1 MESTIGIVQRISFIR
16 FLEGLNF
23 GTNSDFNIATYGRKP
38 MREIYSKINKS
49 RLLHLVKHSEEFGAR
64 EELIDPR
71 EILQLS
77 SQAVAK
83 GTKFRAHKHIAKSV
97 QISELTAQE
106 SWVVI
111 SGRVR
116 ATFYDTDD
124 SVLESVELSAGDVSV
139 SLAGGHGYEIL
150 EDSKVLEF
158 KTGPY
163 LGQAFDKVFIDSISI
178 T

>member
-1 MESTIGIVQRISFIR
+1 MQ
-16 FLEGLNF
+16 
-23 GTNSDFNIATYGRKP
+23 
-38 MREIYSKINKS
+38 EIYSKIDKS
-49 RLLHLVKHSEEFGAR
+49 RLLHFVKRSGDFGVR
-64 EELIDPR
+64 EELIDPC
-71 EILQLS
+71 EIIQLS

-83 GTKFRAHKHIAKSV
+83 GTKFRAHKHIVKSV

-111 SGRVR
+111 SGCVR

-124 SVLESVELSAGDVSV
+124 SILESVELSAGDVSV

-150 EDSKVLEF
+150 EDSKILEF

-163 LGQAFDKVFIDSISI
+163 LGQSFDKVFIESPSV

>member
-1 MESTIGIVQRISFIR
+1 MI
-16 FLEGLNF
+16 
-23 GTNSDFNIATYGRKP
+23 
-38 MREIYSKINKS
+38 EIYSNLDKS
-49 RLLHLVKHSEEFGAR
+49 RLLHFVKRPVDFGAR

-71 EILQLS
+71 EVLQLS
-77 SQAVAK
+77 SQVIAE
-83 GTKFRAHKHIAKSV
+83 GTSFRPHKHIVKKV

-116 ATFYDTDD
+116 ASFYDTDD
-124 SVLESVELSAGDVSV
+124 AFLEHVELFAGDVSV

-150 EDSKVLEF
+150 EESRILEF

-163 LGQAFDKVFIDSISI
+163 LGQALDKKFIDDL
-178 T
+178 

>member
-1 MESTIGIVQRISFIR
+1 MQ
-16 FLEGLNF
+16 
-23 GTNSDFNIATYGRKP
+23 
-38 MREIYSKINKS
+38 EIYSKVEKS
-49 RLLHLVKHSEEFGAR
+49 RLLHLVQRSGDFGVR

-71 EILQLS
+71 EVIQLS

-83 GTKFRAHKHIAKSV
+83 GTTFRAHKHISKTV
-97 QISELTAQE
+97 NINEITAQE

-111 SGRVR
+111 SGCVR

-150 EDSKVLEF
+150 EDSKILEF

-163 LGQAFDKVFIDSISI
+163 LGQSFDKVFIDSPSV

>member
-1 MESTIGIVQRISFIR
+1 M
-16 FLEGLNF
+16 
-23 GTNSDFNIATYGRKP
+23 K
-38 MREIYSKINKS
+38 EIYSNLDKS
-49 RLLHLVKHSEEFGAR
+49 RLLHFVKRAVDFGPR

-71 EILQLS
+71 EVLQLS
-77 SQAVAK
+77 SQLVSR
-83 GTKFRAHKHIAKSV
+83 GTSFRPHRHLVKTV
-97 QISELTAQE
+97 QISELAAQE
-106 SWVVI
+106 SWVVV

-150 EDSKVLEF
+150 EESRILEF

-163 LGQAFDKVFIDSISI
+163 LGQALDKVFIDDL
-178 T
+178 

>member
-1 MESTIGIVQRISFIR
+1 
-16 FLEGLNF
+16 
-23 GTNSDFNIATYGRKP
+23 
-38 MREIYSKINKS
+38 MREIYSKIDPS
-49 RLLHLVKHSEEFGAR
+49 RLLHFVKRPEDFGAR
-64 EELIDPR
+64 EELIDPS
-71 EILQLS
+71 EVLQLS

-83 GTKFRAHKHIAKSV
+83 GAKFRPHKHITKSV
-97 QISELTAQE
+97 QIRELTAQE

-124 SVLESVELSAGDVSV
+124 SVIESVELSSGDVSV

-150 EDSKVLEF
+150 EDSRVLEF

-163 LGQAFDKVFIDSISI
+163 LGQALDKVFIDGF
-178 T
+178 